1 MPENLQTIDCRGCEK
16 LNEIESRVD
25 QCETRLNAIDV
36 AYAKIEVKLNLI
48 IGILSAIG
56 VATAGVMVKMIFP

>member
-1 MPENLQTIDCRGCEK
+1 M
-16 LNEIESRVD
+16 NEIESRVD